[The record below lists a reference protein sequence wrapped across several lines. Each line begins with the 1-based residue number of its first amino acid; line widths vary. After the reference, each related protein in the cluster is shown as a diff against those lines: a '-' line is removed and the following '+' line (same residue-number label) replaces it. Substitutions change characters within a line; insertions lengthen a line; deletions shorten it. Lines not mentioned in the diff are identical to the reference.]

1 MALNTYSA
9 LKTSIANWLNR
20 SDLTSEIANDFIKLT
35 EADFNAKL
43 RIRQMEQNDSIT
55 INAETVTVPSGFIG
69 VRSFYILSG
78 GTKYHLNYIT
88 PSNLISIKGG
98 STAGMPRT
106 YTIESD
112 NGTESFR
119 FAPQPDTSYTGYL
132 QYYKAFNELSDSNTT
147 NYILLNHPA
156 IYLYGSLYHAA
167 NFLGGIEPRQVQQ
180 WQQMYSTAMERL
192 ERNDREDQYGNAPL
206 QQRGDVT
213 VAGSFNDNFVA
224 ITNNNQ

>member
-9 LKTSIANWLNR
+9 LKSSIANWLNR
-20 SDLTSEIANDFIKLT
+20 SDLTSEISNDFIKLT

-55 INAETVTVPSGFIG
+55 INAETVTVPTGFIG

-78 GTKYHLNYIT
+78 GTKFHLNYIT

-98 STAGMPRT
+98 STSGMPRT

-156 IYLYGSLYHAA
+156 IYLYGSLYHAS
-167 NFLGGIEPRQVQQ
+167 NFLGGIEPNQAQQ
-180 WQQMYSTAMERL
+180 WLGMYSASMERA
-192 ERNDREDQYGNAPL
+192 ENNDQQDSYGGAPVV
-206 QQRGDVT
+206 QRTDIGTDL
-213 VAGSFNDNFVA
+213 SFYRRK
-224 ITNNNQ
+224 